1 MRRLFLASI
10 AATFI
15 LAGLMMHID
24 ARADDDVSACG
35 AVLCLA
41 GLIAGGSADGA
52 CHEYVRSYF
61 SITRF
66 HNGHFDLSGTSNA
79 RTQFTDQC
87 SSVASNTRDAVNGK
101 YGAQQYAP

>member
-1 MRRLFLASI
+1 MRRLFTASV
-10 AATFI
+10 AATI
-15 LAGLMMHID
+15 ALAGLMMHIN

-35 AVLCLA
+35 SVLCLA

-52 CHEYVRSYF
+52 CHEYVRRYF

-66 HNGHFDLSGTSNA
+66 HNGHFDLSGTSSA
-79 RTQFTDQC
+79 RAEFTEQC
-87 SSVASNTRDAVNGK
+87 SSVASSTRDSVNDK

>member
-1 MRRLFLASI
+1 MRRLSIASI
-10 AATFI
+10 AATVT
-15 LAGLMMHID
+15 LTGLMMHID

-35 AVLCLA
+35 ALLCLA

-52 CHEYVRSYF
+52 CHEYMRSYF

-79 RTQFTDQC
+79 RSQFTDQC
-87 SSVASNTRDAVNGK
+87 SSVGFYTRDSVNEK